1 MFGNRSTST
10 CRMSSQTAGSPVR
23 SSSVWMASATSSRG
37 ASSSTKRSPCES
49 YRRAPSPRTA
59 SVTRKPSRGPS
70 SRSAVGW
77 NCMNSRSASS
87 APASL
92 ARLRPAP
99 IAPRGLVVRCQSAAI
114 PPVARITARADSA
127 NGPPSRGRRV
137 SPTQRPSAV
146 ASALAATGSSTRM
159 RSFVAASADSVRV
172 IRRPVAAPPA
182 WTTRRCE
189 WPPSSPSARLPLAV
203 RVELDAELLEVA
215 HARGRLLAQHA
226 HRARARRIAAGG
238 DRVRGVLLGR
248 VAVRQRGRDPAL
260 RPVARR
266 LGERGA
272 AHERDA
278 RALGGRHEGGV
289 EAGGAGSDD
298 RDVGG
303 GGVVQGRAGT
313 VPARMPPFFRH
324 DSSLEH
330 DTGFGHPERADRIR
344 AIEGELDS
352 REWLGWERVEAPAA
366 TEEQLLR
373 VHPAEYVQAVREHS
387 RAEPGVRPR
396 HARRAR
402 APTRPR

>member
-1 MFGNRSTST
+1 
-10 CRMSSQTAGSPVR
+10 
-23 SSSVWMASATSSRG
+23 
-37 ASSSTKRSPCES
+37 
-49 YRRAPSPRTA
+49 
-59 SVTRKPSRGPS
+59 
-70 SRSAVGW
+70 
-77 NCMNSRSASS
+77 MNSRSASS

-92 ARLRPAP
+92 ARLSPAP

-127 NGPPSRGRRV
+127 NGPPSRGRSGEPDAAPLRRGQRARRHRLQHPDALVRRGQRRQRPGDPPPGGRAAGVDDAPPRV
-137 SPTQRPSAV
+137 S
-146 ASALAATGSSTRM
+146 ALEAERE
-159 RSFVAASADSVRV
+159 
-172 IRRPVAAPPA
+172 IAAP
-182 WTTRRCE
+182 
-189 WPPSSPSARLPLAV
+189 V

-215 HARGRLLAQHA
+215 HARGRLLAQHV
-226 HRARARRIAAGG
+226 HRARARRIARRG
-238 DRVRGVLLGR
+238 DRVRGVLLRR
-248 VAVRQRGRDPAL
+248 VVVRQRGRDPAL

-266 LGERGA
+266 LGERRA

-303 GGVVQGRAGT
+303 GGVVQGRAST

-373 VHPAEYVQAVREHS
+373 IHPAEYVQAVR
-387 RAEPGVRPR
+387 RALGAEPGVRPR
-396 HARRAR
+396 HADEPGLA
-402 APTRPR
+402 TRPR